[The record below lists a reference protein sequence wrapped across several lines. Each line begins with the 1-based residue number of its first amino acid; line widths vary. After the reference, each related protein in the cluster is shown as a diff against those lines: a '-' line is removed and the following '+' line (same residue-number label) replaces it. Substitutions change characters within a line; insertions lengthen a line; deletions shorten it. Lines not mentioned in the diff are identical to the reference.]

1 MSGYPV
7 GRLNMDAEVGT
18 ILGPDTA
25 GELLVVSA
33 RDEAGVLVSYA
44 TVQDIEAARGHRL
57 AYGPR
62 SLVER
67 GPL

>member
-1 MSGYPV
+1 VTGFPV
-7 GRLNMDAEVGT
+7 GRLNMDAEPGT

-44 TVQDIEAARGHRL
+44 TIQDIEAAREHRV
-57 AYGPR
+57 AHGPR
-62 SLVER
+62 SITEQR
-67 GPL
+67 I

>member
-18 ILGPDTA
+18 ILGPDTG

-33 RDEAGVLVSYA
+33 CDEAGVLVSYA
-44 TVQDIEAARGHRL
+44 MVQDIEAARGHRL
-57 AYGPR
+57 VYGPR
-62 SLVER
+62 SMTEH